1 MTSRSASLSLTSIL
15 LTLSL
20 HGCTDPTPSDTV
32 VRDFL
37 YQTVNSYELY
47 RDHFEIR
54 SWERVNGW
62 KDQNDY
68 VVTADVTLE
77 SKQAYIGLLAECA
90 VELEPW
96 LKGSWVESSQL
107 ALIDLQA
114 RMTGTQADF
123 LSYWNHDASKTP
135 APRKLQELSARV
147 THDDQAKLLVACD
160 YLLLDQYGSIID
172 RNLTPDTRLSRRYEL
187 RFKQT
192 ERGWQG
198 MNR

>member
-68 VVTADVTLE
+68 VVTADVTLK

-96 LKGSWVESSQL
+96 LKGSWVE
-107 ALIDLQA
+107 
-114 RMTGTQADF
+114 
-123 LSYWNHDASKTP
+123 
-135 APRKLQELSARV
+135 
-147 THDDQAKLLVACD
+147 
-160 YLLLDQYGSIID
+160 
-172 RNLTPDTRLSRRYEL
+172 
-187 RFKQT
+187 
-192 ERGWQG
+192 
-198 MNR
+198 

>member
-1 MTSRSASLSLTSIL
+1 MSWSGSL
-15 LTLSL
+15 
-20 HGCTDPTPSDTV
+20 GPP
-32 VRDFL
+32 
-37 YQTVNSYELY
+37 
-47 RDHFEIR
+47 
-54 SWERVNGW
+54 
-62 KDQNDY
+62 
-68 VVTADVTLE
+68 
-77 SKQAYIGLLAECA
+77 
-90 VELEPW
+90 
-96 LKGSWVESSQL
+96 
-107 ALIDLQA
+107 
-114 RMTGTQADF
+114 
-123 LSYWNHDASKTP
+123 SKTP